1 MCIDEAFSNKISV
14 KLRTE
19 ARRMKKNSTP
29 GASDIRPLDI
39 EIEKDRPLRDDIR
52 LLGRILGDTVRT
64 QEGEDIFDLVERIR
78 QTSIRF
84 HRDNDAPARSELE
97 SILNSLSQTQTIQ
110 ILRAFSYFSHLANIA
125 EDQHHIRRTR
135 AHAILGSS
143 PRVGS
148 LAFSLDFS
156 LDTVGYIRVFVAF
169 LILLFRL
176 P

>member
-19 ARRMKKNSTP
+19 ARSMKKNSTP
-29 GASDIRPLDI
+29 GASGTRQLDI

-84 HRDNDAPARSELE
+84 QR
-97 SILNSLSQTQTIQ
+97 I
-110 ILRAFSYFSHLANIA
+110 
-125 EDQHHIRRTR
+125 
-135 AHAILGSS
+135 
-143 PRVGS
+143 
-148 LAFSLDFS
+148 
-156 LDTVGYIRVFVAF
+156 
-169 LILLFRL
+169 
-176 P
+176 